1 MKKVHL
7 QRLLKLTALV
17 LPIVL
22 IVLFLQQYVYV
33 YNDSNTERIRK
44 FYQEEKDSLD
54 VVFLGASE
62 VFSGYA
68 PGYAYGQYGYTSYMY
83 AMDANVGSLYKAQL
97 QEILSRQTPERIIV
111 EVFGFTRPDDTQH
124 AETNLRYFTQSIP
137 YSCNRF
143 NTIMNSEYD
152 RKISCL
158 LPFIKYHGNTELL
171 ESQLIYYG
179 LTYETFFTPS
189 LNKGMVTETTI
200 FSGQGYREAID
211 DTNGHLYQQGKSY
224 LLDFLEYCRQEKLDN
239 VVFVNFPRH
248 LDDEDHNALLAR
260 VADIEQLVTDYGF
273 EFLDLQKEF
282 DSIGLDVSTDFY
294 NPHHLNA
301 FGQQKLTDY
310 FGDLLINRYRI
321 TPRAQ
326 SPENQVLWLKSAAF
340 ADEYFT
346 VAADMIARGDD
357 FYLSY
362 DAEVF
367 YHADPSAVQRIDAI
381 TDNRSKE

>member
-22 IVLFLQQYVYV
+22 IVLFLQQHVFV
-33 YNDSNTERIRK
+33 LNDSNTDRIRK
-44 FYQEEKDSLD
+44 FYYEEENSLD

-62 VFSGYA
+62 VFSGYS

-97 QEILSRQTPERIIV
+97 KEILSCQTPAQIFV
-111 EVFGFTRPDDTQH
+111 EVYGFTRPDDIQH
-124 AETNLRYFTQSIP
+124 NEANLRYFVESIP
-137 YSCNRF
+137 NSCNKISTVI
-143 NTIMNSEYD
+143 NYGYD
-152 RKISCL
+152 HEISCL
-158 LPFIKYHGNTELL
+158 VPFIKYHGDYEILKG
-171 ESQLIYYG
+171 QLNYYSINNKSI
-179 LTYETFFTPS
+179 FSPS
-189 LNKGMVTETTI
+189 LNTGMMTHTSI
-200 FSGQGYREAID
+200 HSGDGYHEAID
-211 DTNGHLYQQGKSY
+211 STNRHLYPEGKAY
-224 LLDFLEYCRQEKLDN
+224 LLDFLEYCRQENLNN
-239 VVFVNFPRH
+239 VIFVNFPRYI
-248 LDDEDHNALLAR
+248 DDENQNALLTR

-273 EFLDLQKEF
+273 EFLDLQKKF

-310 FGDLLINRYRI
+310 LGGLLLNQYNLAPRTQSLENRI
-321 TPRAQ
+321 
-326 SPENQVLWLKSAAF
+326 LWVKNAAF

-346 VAADMIARGDD
+346 LTTDLLTRGDIYY
-357 FYLSY
+357 FFY

-367 YHADPSAVQRIDAI
+367 YYADPAAMERIEAKVASQI
-381 TDNRSKE
+381 TE